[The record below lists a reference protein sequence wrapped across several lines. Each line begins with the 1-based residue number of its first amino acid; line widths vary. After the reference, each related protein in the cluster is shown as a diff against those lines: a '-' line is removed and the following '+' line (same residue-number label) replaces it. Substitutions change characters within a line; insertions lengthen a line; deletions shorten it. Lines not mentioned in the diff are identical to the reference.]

1 MPLMMEIL
9 LISRKKKF
17 NSRKSIKIVMRKKI
31 RISFV
36 IVFLVLSKLVC
47 GQGTVIDEVVWV
59 VGDDAILRSDV
70 EKQILQMKYEKV
82 DMQGDPY
89 CVIPE
94 QLAIRKLFLHQAKLD
109 SLEANEGGITMQVE
123 QRIGEILD
131 QIGSEERLEEYYGK
145 TIKQIKEEL
154 REQAREQSIVQQ
166 MQQKLI
172 GDKKISPSSV
182 RKYFSQIDSV
192 DIPFIADK
200 TEIQILTIEPA
211 IPPQEVEAIKTKLRG
226 FKERIESGDATFS
239 MLAMLYSDDVE
250 SAKQGG
256 ELGFMGK
263 GQLVKPFADEAF
275 TLTDPNKVS
284 RIVETEF
291 GYHILQLIE
300 KRGDKVNVRHIL
312 IKPKPQLEDQS
323 KAMAKLDS
331 IIGQVRENK
340 LTFENAVLL
349 FSEDKNTR
357 MSSGLMVNLQDGT
370 SRFEYKEMPPEIARL
385 ATNMQVGEIS
395 KPFIMKNQAGKQVCA
410 VIKIKAKIAKHKA
423 NLDDDYQLLKTFV
436 QNRQNAE
443 ILEKWIQNKQEEIY
457 VRINPDW
464 QNCTFQYSG
473 WIKK

>member
-1 MPLMMEIL
+1 MQ
-9 LISRKKKF
+9 
-17 NSRKSIKIVMRKKI
+17 KKI

-36 IVFLVLSKLVC
+36 IVLLVLSKLVS
-47 GQGTVIDEVVWV
+47 GQGSIIDEVVWV

-82 DMQGDPY
+82 NMPGDPY

-109 SLEANEGGITMQVE
+109 SIQANEGGITMQVE
-123 QRIGEILD
+123 QRVGEIID
-131 QIGSEERLEEYYGK
+131 QIGSEEKLEEYYGK
-145 TIKQIKEEL
+145 TLKSIKEEL
-154 REQAREQSIVQQ
+154 REQAREQSLVQQ

-172 GDKKISPSSV
+172 GDQKISPSSV
-182 RKYFSQIDSV
+182 RKAFSKVDSV
-192 DIPFIADK
+192 DIPLIPDK

-211 IPPQEVEAIKTKLRG
+211 IPAQEVEAIKTKLRG

-284 RIVETEF
+284 RIIETEF

-312 IKPKPQLEDQS
+312 IKPKPQLQEQA
-323 KAMAKLDS
+323 KALAKLDS
-331 IIGQVRENK
+331 IVGQVREAK
-340 LTFENAVLL
+340 LTFENAILQ

-357 MSSGLMVNLQDGT
+357 MSSGIMVNPQDGT
-370 SRFEYKEMPPEIARL
+370 SRFENKDMPIEISRL
-385 ATNMQVGEIS
+385 ASNMQVGEMS
-395 KPFIMKNQAGKQVCA
+395 KSFIMKNQSGKQVCA
-410 VIKIKAKIAKHKA
+410 VIKIKAKIPKHKA
-423 NLDDDYQLLKTFV
+423 NLEDDYQLLKGFV

-443 ILEKWIQNKQEEIY
+443 TIDKWIKNKQEETF
-457 VRINPDW
+457 VKINPDW
-464 QNCTFQYSG
+464 QNCTFQYPG